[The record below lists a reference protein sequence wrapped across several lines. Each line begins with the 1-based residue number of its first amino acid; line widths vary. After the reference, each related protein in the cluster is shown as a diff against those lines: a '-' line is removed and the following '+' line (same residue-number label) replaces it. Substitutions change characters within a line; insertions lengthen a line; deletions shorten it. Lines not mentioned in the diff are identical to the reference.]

1 MNLIDVTADFAT
13 ENACLEYLERSRW
26 GGTLACLKC
35 GSVKV
40 ARIET
45 KDKRGKMRR
54 IYQCNEKGCFHQF
67 TATTGTIF
75 HDTHLPLRKWFI
87 AIALIVDAK
96 KGMSALQMQRHLK
109 VNYRTAWYLCH
120 RIRKAMEESPDFLK
134 GTVEVD
140 ETYIGGKYDP
150 RGRRQRYEKVP
161 VVGMIERKGRVHARK
176 VAHVSGGQ
184 LVGLIRSRV
193 LPEARVITDQHPGY
207 SAVQRTHRHDVINH
221 IQNFAR
227 GDVHT
232 NSIENF
238 WSLLKRGIIGSYHKV
253 SIKHLDRYLSEFTY
267 RFNRREVRDLFEMTL
282 MRMLREQPMTYASL
296 TANEPVL

>member
-35 GSVKV
+35 GSTKV

-45 KDKRGKMRR
+45 KGKRGKMRR

-75 HDTHLPLRKWFI
+75 HDTHLPLKKWFI

-176 VAHVSGGQ
+176 VAHVGSGQ
-184 LVGLIRSRV
+184 LVGLIRSHV
-193 LPEARVITDQHPGY
+193 LPEARVITDQFAGY
-207 SAVQRTHRHDVINH
+207 GPVQRTHRHDVINH

-253 SIKHLDRYLSEFTY
+253 SIKHLDRYLAEFTY

-282 MRMLREQPMTYASL
+282 LRMLREQPMTYASL